1 VTRASEAFLV
11 AALLLAIT
19 DWVAVVRGSKPVEY
33 FFKPATI
40 VALIGAAVALDPAC
54 RGQRWLFVAALVL
67 SLAGDVFL
75 MLPKDL
81 FLFGLASFLV
91 AHLAYVSGFLVT
103 RARDLPLAVVAA
115 VVVAAVLATAG
126 RRIVGEVRRRH
137 SGSPLPLAVGA
148 YMAVISVM
156 VVAAGVAG
164 RPLALGGALFFYLS
178 DALIA
183 WNRFV
188 KPLRWGPVA
197 IIVTYHLAQIG
208 LVASLA
214 R

>member
-1 VTRASEAFLV
+1 MTRSSEAFLV
-11 AALLLAIT
+11 AALLLAAA
-19 DWVAVVRGSKPVEY
+19 DWVALARGNKPFEY

-40 VALIGAAVALDPAC
+40 VALIGAALALDPAC
-54 RGQRWLFVAALVL
+54 RGQRLLFVAALVL

-91 AHLAYVSGFLVT
+91 AHLAYISGFLVT
-103 RARDLPLAVVAA
+103 RVRELPLAVVAA

-126 RRIVGEVRRRH
+126 RRIIGEVRRRH
-137 SGSPLPLAVGA
+137 PGPFAGAVGA
-148 YMAVISVM
+148 YVAVISVM
-156 VVAAGVAG
+156 VLAAGVAG
-164 RPLALGGALFFYLS
+164 RPLALAGAMAFYSS

-183 WNRFV
+183 WSRFV